1 MPADMPVQTISS
13 HRAGHIA
20 GCGSYSR
27 TPSMIDARR
36 VDSLDN
42 EQLGGSAHG
51 LAAVPQDRNR
61 AIVVPIVNDMLEKIS
76 IAAARHLHKDVAAH
90 RFAAVGK
97 TDLVQSRV
105 RPLDDLWEIEQ
116 SS

>member
-1 MPADMPVQTISS
+1 
-13 HRAGHIA
+13 
-20 GCGSYSR
+20 
-27 TPSMIDARR
+27 
-36 VDSLDN
+36 

-76 IAAARHLHKDVAAH
+76 IAAARHLHKNVTAH

-105 RPLDDLWEIEQ
+105 RALDDLWEIEQ
-116 SS
+116 SSPQLRRARRISKNADEPRIIAAADVDDAAKS